1 MIDVDGSY
9 AHRKSAESSSDVS
22 DVPSIP
28 LIGWEAIENAS
39 SKYVDKI
46 PRVTHGT

>member
-9 AHRKSAESSSDVS
+9 AHRKSLESDVP

-28 LIGWEAIENAS
+28 LIGWEAIENAG

-46 PRVTHGT
+46 PKVTHGKC